1 MMQPECRIWSNR
13 HQSIIALWCCR
24 PIIRQAYQGRYVP
37 ITPVLRGSVF
47 LTFYAVS
54 AVASRGRGV
63 VAEARETDLGERGG
77 YELCIILKLL
87 SCPESWIK
95 VLLMYFT
102 WIIFCWLKWYWICI
116 EIVKCV
122 MSGRHQIKRGAM
134 QSRKYIGEKSPGSLS
149 PLLRLVGRHVHDA
162 CSVRPRRTLPLW
174 QDNVTRVPE
183 ERWRWA
189 QHVRTY
195 TFDW

>member
-1 MMQPECRIWSNR
+1 MVCGIMGISRKTWRESA
-13 HQSIIALWCCR
+13 SA
-24 PIIRQAYQGRYVP
+24 
-37 ITPVLRGSVF
+37 RGPNWRRCWRSCGPC
-47 LTFYAVS
+47 S
-54 AVASRGRGV
+54 AVISSRQPRKRCSGRGT
-63 VAEARETDLGERGG
+63 RDWPGERGAMN
-77 YELCIILKLL
+77 YVLFWNCSLVRNHELKCCWCILHEL
-87 SCPESWIK
+87 
-95 VLLMYFT
+95 F
-102 WIIFCWLKWYWICI
+102 FCWLKWYWICI

-174 QDNVTRVPE
+174 RDNVTRVPE